1 MGPGARTASGAAD
14 VSTAAAQLHFAA
26 AFALFLVAIAGVAI
40 TALRPDLLVRG
51 KVART
56 ALGVGLAAL
65 ATASFLQGSL
75 LVDDPREPA
84 VVATRAGGIAL
95 VALGALRWRRGRV
108 GRPLLWLGLAALVGS
123 EVAVAADRLV
133 ESDWA
138 RAAGALGLGAACI
151 AAARHSIPARVATSA
166 AAVLLAV
173 VLAVSIALSVVIA
186 SNIEDEAVR
195 RFGAQ
200 ASTEA
205 QQASQA
211 GLTALSN
218 AQLVSRTIDSDVYGA
233 ALVTLTTGT
242 DPVAIDAARTT
253 IANALGQLTT
263 VVRSFDPRVGPMLFV
278 GPGNDVKA
286 AFGVFD
292 NAVALLLAGS
302 QPVVEAL
309 QSGNGRQTVVDTGDQ
324 ALAVAAQP
332 VTVTLGAGPPTPAG
346 AVVVTSALDP
356 TYLEARVATA
366 QGEVE
371 GYALALANRD
381 RVLADHGIGSPRDA
395 VLALSRRVLA
405 TGEGDTAFAGGRFLA
420 AQPVLASNDAPVMV
434 VVISVPTATIDQTRE
449 DLFRTLFL
457 VALFAAMAALILA
470 ALVGE
475 RIGAGLRRL
484 TAAARDIQRG
494 DLHASAQL
502 TSEDELGVLSSTFD
516 SMSGS
521 LRAMTTEL
529 RQAADDEA
537 RLRGRL
543 QAVVAGMGE
552 ALIAVDDHGDVSDF
566 NAAAEVICD
575 IPARKAIGRPVDTIV
590 TLLGTSGDDLTP
602 RLQRPVLE
610 AWTVEATVVNAT
622 GGEIPV
628 VVSAGTLR
636 GPANEVVGAVF
647 LLRDVRRDREVERM
661 KTEFLANIS
670 HEMRTPL
677 TPIKGY
683 AGMLGRRTMPPDQV
697 REFAAGIASGVEQL
711 ERVID
716 QLVDFA
722 TMAAGR
728 FDLRTEPVAVRDL
741 LDSAIERWRDR
752 LDERHPIRRR
762 VARGVPP
769 VMVDRRYLAQSLDE
783 LIDNAVKYAPD
794 GGKVV
799 LSATVSGN
807 GNGTGREV
815 RLTVADEGVG
825 IEPDRVDAIFE
836 DFAQGDASAT
846 RTFGGLGLGL
856 ALVTR
861 IVRAHGGDLECES
874 VPGRGSRFSI
884 VLPVDGRP

>member
-1 MGPGARTASGAAD
+1 MRVGGI
-14 VSTAAAQLHFAA
+14 V
-26 AFALFLVAIAGVAI
+26 LVAI
-40 TALRPDLLVRG
+40 
-51 KVART
+51 
-56 ALGVGLAAL
+56 
-65 ATASFLQGSL
+65 
-75 LVDDPREPA
+75 
-84 VVATRAGGIAL
+84 
-95 VALGALRWRRGRV
+95 GALRWRRRRV
-108 GRPLLWLGLAALVGS
+108 GRLMVWLGLTALVAA
-123 EVAVAADRLV
+123 EVATAADELV
-133 ESDWA
+133 LANWA

-173 VLAVSIALSVVIA
+173 VLSVSIALSVVIS
-186 SNIEDEAVR
+186 SNIEDEAVH

-205 QQASQA
+205 QQASEA

-233 ALVTLTTGT
+233 ALVTLATSV
-242 DPVAIDAARTT
+242 DPVAIEAARTT
-253 IANALGQLTT
+253 IANALDQLTT

-292 NAVALLLAGS
+292 NAVALMLAGS

-332 VTVTLGAGPPTPAG
+332 VTVTLGPGPPTPTG

-356 TYLEARVATA
+356 TYLEARVASA

-381 RVLADHGIGSPRDA
+381 RVLADHGIGSHRDA

-405 TGEGDTAFAGGRFLA
+405 TGEGDTAFEGDRFLA
-420 AQPVLASNDAPVMV
+420 AQPVLASNDAPVMAA
-434 VVISVPTATIDQTRE
+434 VISVPTASIDQTRE

-457 VALFAAMAALILA
+457 VALFAALAALILA

-475 RIGAGLRRL
+475 RIGSGLRRL
-484 TAAARDIQRG
+484 TAAAGDIQRG
-494 DLHASAQL
+494 DLNATAQL

-516 SMSGS
+516 SMTGS
-521 LRAMTTEL
+521 LRAMTSDL

-552 ALIAVDDHGDVSDF
+552 ALIAVDDHGDISDF
-566 NAAAEVICD
+566 NAAAEQVCD
-575 IPARKAIGRPVDTIV
+575 VPARKAIGRPVETIV
-590 TLLGTSGDDLTP
+590 KLLDTTGEDVTP
-602 RLQRPVLE
+602 RLKRPVLE
-610 AWTVEATVVNAT
+610 AWTVEASVVNAS
-622 GGEIPV
+622 GDEIPV

-683 AGMLGRRTMPPDQV
+683 AGMLGRRSMPPDQV
-697 REFAAGIASGVEQL
+697 REFAAEIASGVEQL

-728 FDLRTEPVAVRDL
+728 LDLRTEPVAVREL
-741 LDSAIERWRDR
+741 LDGAIDRWRDR
-752 LDERHPIRRR
+752 LDERHPISRR

-769 VMVDRRYLAQSLDE
+769 VIVDRRYLAQSLDE

-794 GGKVV
+794 GGKVL

-807 GNGTGREV
+807 GAGREV

-825 IEPDRVDAIFE
+825 VDPGRVEAIFD

-846 RTFGGLGLGL
+846 RSFGGLGLGL

-884 VLPVDGRP
+884 VLPADGRA